1 MYIQGKTAEHEYS
14 CALNSF
20 GDSIAKVIDRK
31 DNFKFEPES
40 NEAMYI
46 ILKMVSICFRH
57 AETRG
62 GL

>member
-20 GDSIAKVIDRK
+20 GDSIAKVFDRK

-40 NEAMYI
+40 NEAI
-46 ILKMVSICFRH
+46 
-57 AETRG
+57 
-62 GL
+62 